1 MQIFVRGAAELIP
14 LELENQDTVHDIRVS
29 AASAESVSIGMALLY
44 SCRNMLPK
52 RTTWKWARSFLVS
65 TEHP

>member
-29 AASAESVSIGMALLY
+29 DASAERLDSHATSLL
-44 SCRNMLPK
+44 
-52 RTTWKWARSFLVS
+52 V
-65 TEHP
+65 